1 MLKPAV
7 HKDVLANFVEKLL
20 KLSVDN
26 LELCKNAAVKIDKLK
41 SERIEIQKTV
51 VDLQQTQLKEH
62 AEKVRETVVTS
73 VQDSVKT
80 EMRTWSDIV
89 QKNVKT
95 TQNSVATV
103 QKVVRSAIDK
113 NERSNNF
120 VIYGVEEE
128 HLEPGCAEN
137 ATQIAD
143 FVFCAIEA
151 HPKPKITAARRVGLY
166 QKPEN
171 NTSGKPRPIKVTL
184 GSPEAV
190 KFVLSKANKLRYVE
204 EWEDTYL
211 APDRSKEERVA
222 HRKLVAELKQR
233 INEDSD
239 KYHCIRNGKVISVD
253 RKNSAEEPEHSPVD

>member
-1 MLKPAV
+1 MIKWFLSLRILTSQFYSFNCSVISNFISNSHTAPCCVTRFVHCVMDFSVGSLHKMEKELNNVTKQILKCCKVQSVEEVNPSLMLKPAV

-51 VDLQQTQLKEH
+51 VDLQQTQLKEQ

-103 QKVVRSAIDK
+103 QKVVR
-113 NERSNNF
+113 
-120 VIYGVEEE
+120 
-128 HLEPGCAEN
+128 
-137 ATQIAD
+137 
-143 FVFCAIEA
+143 
-151 HPKPKITAARRVGLY
+151 
-166 QKPEN
+166 
-171 NTSGKPRPIKVTL
+171 
-184 GSPEAV
+184 
-190 KFVLSKANKLRYVE
+190 
-204 EWEDTYL
+204 
-211 APDRSKEERVA
+211 
-222 HRKLVAELKQR
+222 
-233 INEDSD
+233 
-239 KYHCIRNGKVISVD
+239 
-253 RKNSAEEPEHSPVD
+253 